1 MSKQSKGLYAI
12 VLIGLALLILGV
24 ILVLRGERAKE
35 RTRLSH
41 LYDTVITDITDVL
54 RVTVLE
60 SEEVV
65 PVTYRTGR
73 TEAFGVG
80 HYRTRIYFDVEQLAA
95 VQHGDTLFVR
105 LPQPEVAILEDETRG
120 FVLVDVWSRD
130 LGTNLIGPRLSTQQ
144 ENAMRLKAVEEAR
157 RRVSSAENLS
167 RARSEAAAV
176 LADMLSIVPGTVI
189 VYTSPFDALPDS
201 PDRVL
206 MPKKN

>member
-24 ILVLRGERAKE
+24 VLVLRGERAKE

-80 HYRTRIYFDVEQLAA
+80 HYRTRIYFNVEQLAA

-130 LGTNLIGPRLSTQQ
+130 LGTNLIGPRLSTQE

-167 RARSEAAAV
+167 RARSEAGAV

-189 VYTSPFDALPDS
+189 VYTSPFDALPDD

>member
-1 MSKQSKGLYAI
+1 MSKQRKGLYIAI
-12 VLIGLALLILGV
+12 PVLLLLIIGAVLI
-24 ILVLRGERAKE
+24 LRGERAKE

-65 PVTYRTGR
+65 PVRYRTGQ

-80 HYRTRIYFDVEQLAA
+80 HYRTRIYFDVERLAA
-95 VQHGDTLFVR
+95 VQLGDTLFVR
-105 LPQPEVAILEDETRG
+105 LPQPEVAVLEDETRG

-130 LGTNLIGPRLSTQQ
+130 FGTNLIGPHLSTKQ
-144 ENAMRLKAVEEAR
+144 ENEMRLKAVEEAR

-167 RARSEAAAV
+167 RALSEAAAV
-176 LADMLSIVPGTVI
+176 LTDMLSLVPGTVV
-189 VYTSPFDALPDS
+189 VYTSPFDPLPDA

-206 MPKKN
+206 LPRKE

>member
-24 ILVLRGERAKE
+24 VLVLRGERAKE

-130 LGTNLIGPRLSTQQ
+130 LGTNLIGPRLSTQE

-167 RARSEAAAV
+167 RARSEAGAV

-189 VYTSPFDALPDS
+189 VYTSPFDALPDD

>member
-1 MSKQSKGLYAI
+1 MSKQRKGLYIAI
-12 VLIGLALLILGV
+12 PVLLLLIIGAVLI
-24 ILVLRGERAKE
+24 LRGERAKE

-65 PVTYRTGR
+65 PVRYRTGQ

-80 HYRTRIYFDVEQLAA
+80 HYRTRIYFDVERLAA
-95 VQHGDTLFVR
+95 VQLGDTLFVR
-105 LPQPEVAILEDETRG
+105 LPQPEVAVLEDETRG

-130 LGTNLIGPRLSTQQ
+130 FGTNLIGPHLSTKQ
-144 ENAMRLKAVEEAR
+144 ENEMRLKAVEEAR

-176 LADMLSIVPGTVI
+176 LTDMLSLVPGTVV
-189 VYTSPFDALPDS
+189 VYTSPFDPLPDA

-206 MPKKN
+206 LPRKE

>member
-1 MSKQSKGLYAI
+1 MSKQSKGLYVM

-24 ILVLRGERAKE
+24 VLVLRGERAKE

-130 LGTNLIGPRLSTQQ
+130 LGTNLIGPRLSTQE

-167 RARSEAAAV
+167 RARSEAGAV

-189 VYTSPFDALPDS
+189 VYTSPFDALPDD

>member
-1 MSKQSKGLYAI
+1 MSKQSKGLHVI
-12 VLIGLALLILGV
+12 VLIGLALLIIGGV
-24 ILVLRGERAKE
+24 LVLRGERAKE

-65 PVTYRTGR
+65 PITYRTGR

-95 VQHGDTLFVR
+95 VQHEDTLFVR

-144 ENAMRLKAVEEAR
+144 ENAMRQKAVEEAR
-157 RRVSSAENLS
+157 RRISSAENLS
-167 RARSEAAAV
+167 RARSEAGAV

-189 VYTSPFDALPDS
+189 VYTSPFDALPDD

-206 MPKKN
+206 MPKKK

>member
-1 MSKQSKGLYAI
+1 MSKQSKGLYVI
-12 VLIGLALLILGV
+12 VLIGLALLIIGGV
-24 ILVLRGERAKE
+24 LVLRGERAKE

-130 LGTNLIGPRLSTQQ
+130 LGTNFIGPRLSTQQ

-176 LADMLSIVPGTVI
+176 LADMLSIVPGAVI
-189 VYTSPFDALPDS
+189 VYTSPFDALPDD

>member
-1 MSKQSKGLYAI
+1 MSKQSKGLYVI
-12 VLIGLALLILGV
+12 VLIGLALLIIGGV
-24 ILVLRGERAKE
+24 LVLRGQRAKE

-130 LGTNLIGPRLSTQQ
+130 LGTNLIGPRLSTQE

-167 RARSEAAAV
+167 RARSEAGAV

-189 VYTSPFDALPDS
+189 VYTSPFDALPDD

-206 MPKKN
+206 MPKKK

>member
-1 MSKQSKGLYAI
+1 MSKQSKGLHVI
-12 VLIGLALLILGV
+12 VLIGLALLIIGGV
-24 ILVLRGERAKE
+24 LVLRGQRAKE

-65 PVTYRTGR
+65 PVNYRTGL

-130 LGTNLIGPRLSTQQ
+130 LGTNLIGPRLSTQE

-167 RARSEAAAV
+167 RARSEAGAV

-189 VYTSPFDALPDS
+189 VYTSPFDALPDD

-206 MPKKN
+206 MPKKK

>member
-1 MSKQSKGLYAI
+1 MSKQSKGLYVI
-12 VLIGLALLILGV
+12 VLIGLALLILGG
-24 ILVLRGERAKE
+24 ILILRGERAKE

-95 VQHGDTLFVR
+95 VQHRDTLFVR

-130 LGTNLIGPRLSTQQ
+130 LGTNLIGPRLSTQE
-144 ENAMRLKAVEEAR
+144 ENAMRLKAVKEAR

-167 RARSEAAAV
+167 RARSEAGAV

-189 VYTSPFDALPDS
+189 VYTSPFDALPDA

>member
-1 MSKQSKGLYAI
+1 MSKQSKGLYVI
-12 VLIGLALLILGV
+12 VLIGLALLIIGGV
-24 ILVLRGERAKE
+24 LVLRGERTKE

-130 LGTNLIGPRLSTQQ
+130 WGTNLIGPRLSTQE

-167 RARSEAAAV
+167 RARSEAGAV

-189 VYTSPFDALPDS
+189 VYTSPFDALPDA

>member
-189 VYTSPFDALPDS
+189 VYTSPFDALPDD

>member
-12 VLIGLALLILGV
+12 VLVGLALLILGV
-24 ILVLRGERAKE
+24 VLVLRGVRAKE

-130 LGTNLIGPRLSTQQ
+130 LGTNLIGPRLSTQE

-167 RARSEAAAV
+167 RARSEAGAV

-189 VYTSPFDALPDS
+189 VYTSPFDSLPDA

-206 MPKKN
+206 LPRKE